1 MSAND
6 RRDERRQLRRE
17 VADQQGQDEVGA
29 QGQQEVEQQEE
40 AAAEQEE
47 APPPAEV
54 PAKEPW
60 DWARYEQYILTRY
73 SDYVD
78 EREQIA
84 DIRTTAFAINRF
96 LGTLWM
102 IDDHETNGQAFM
114 RTPGGPIEFRRG
126 PMAWNPSNRDMLER
140 LDRHITENQNE
151 ATRIGYTA
159 RGDNTFYKLS
169 MPGFAHYE
177 VDRSH
182 PWHPDYGRWIREEF
196 QEYMRRG
203 EYFPVMDMAPQPG
216 DDEET
221 SGVMTSHVE
230 LQTVQ
235 AARRLFRAQRVRAR
249 SETTRTYAVNL
260 QFTGN
265 ITEQQ
270 EQDDSSDGSL
280 ATQDEDTGNR

>member
-1 MSAND
+1 MSSNEPRDEQPEAGMGDANQQAPD
-6 RRDERRQLRRE
+6 RRAE
-17 VADQQGQDEVGA
+17 
-29 QGQQEVEQQEE
+29 QGQQDDRGQDE

-54 PAKEPW
+54 PAEEPW
-60 DWARYEQYILTRY
+60 DWARYQQYILTRY

-84 DIRTTAFAINRF
+84 DIRTTAFAIHRF

-114 RTPGGPIEFRRG
+114 RTPSGPIEFRRG
-126 PMAWNPSNRDMLER
+126 PMAWNPSNRDMLEK
-140 LDRHITENQNE
+140 LCRHITENQNE
-151 ATRIGYTA
+151 ATRIGYTPI
-159 RGDNTFYKLS
+159 GDNTFYKLS
-169 MPGFAHYE
+169 MPGFAQYE
-177 VDRSH
+177 VGRSE

-196 QEYMRRG
+196 QELMRRG
-203 EYFPVMDMAPQPG
+203 ENFPVRDTALQPG
-216 DDEET
+216 DDEEI
-221 SGVMTSHVE
+221 SGIMTSHVE

-235 AARRLFRAQRVRAR
+235 VARRLFRAQRVRAR
-249 SETTRTYAVNL
+249 REATRTYAVNL

-270 EQDDSSDGSL
+270 AQDDSSDESL